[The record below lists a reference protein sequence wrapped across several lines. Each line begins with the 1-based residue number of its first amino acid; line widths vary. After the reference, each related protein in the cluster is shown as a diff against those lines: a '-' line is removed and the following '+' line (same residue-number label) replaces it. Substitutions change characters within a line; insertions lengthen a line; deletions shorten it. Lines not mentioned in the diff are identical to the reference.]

1 HRPEVLVQV
10 AGQGV
15 SDSLVVH
22 HPSGDQRARDA
33 AVARGAQQ
41 HADVLDHAVGVVSYG
56 NGIQIHDR
64 KPLADRF
71 ELVLVEPAVAGV
83 DRSVTHPLVL
93 PRRAGR
99 TRTRRARQS
108 RTVLFAVAS
117 NAPRFVLGTSRYSP
131 TGPRTACSRMRSAPR
146 CTAPPT

>member
-1 HRPEVLVQV
+1 
-10 AGQGV
+10 AG
-15 SDSLVVH
+15 DT
-22 HPSGDQRARDA
+22 

-41 HADVLDHAVGVVSYG
+41 HTDVLDHAVGVDSYG

-83 DRSVTHPLVL
+83 DRGVTHPLVL

-99 TRTRRARQS
+99 TRTRRAHLPGPRPIAETAFNRWRS
-108 RTVLFAVAS
+108 RT
-117 NAPRFVLGTSRYSP
+117 
-131 TGPRTACSRMRSAPR
+131 RSALR
-146 CTAPPT
+146 CTAPRTRGPRRVRCSRSR